1 MNIPN
6 DIIKSK
12 KKIEDFF
19 EPSSEFEREYQ
30 KRYDDELDTCPN
42 YPISY
47 CILQDVFK
55 RVFDNYRFYGPSA
68 NQSDIEFTNLENLF
82 NEATY
87 IAENTL
93 ENEDDD
99 GTSTSEEFTIKA
111 SIKRDLSTG
120 KSTFRQY
127 TYCNY
132 SDKEDYI
139 CSDEIIFYTKDEDY
153 ICELL
158 LKGLLLIAQDKQI
171 EYNDFLQSIKS
182 FKILDGCVWK
192 KEE

>member
-68 NQSDIEFTNLENLF
+68 NKSDIEFINLENLF
-82 NEATY
+82 NEAKY
-87 IAENTL
+87 IAEDISSPMRHQAYQATY
-93 ENEDDD
+93 D
-99 GTSTSEEFTIKA
+99 A
-111 SIKRDLSTG
+111 VRDIPGVGQVMEANQYLNLFNKVTG
-120 KSTFRQY
+120 K
-127 TYCNY
+127 N
-132 SDKEDYI
+132 
-139 CSDEIIFYTKDEDY
+139 KDDQE
-153 ICELL
+153 
-158 LKGLLLIAQDKQI
+158 
-171 EYNDFLQSIKS
+171 
-182 FKILDGCVWK
+182 
-192 KEE
+192 

>member
-47 CILQDVFK
+47 CILQDVFRK
-55 RVFDNYRFYGPSA
+55 VFDNYRFYGPSA
-68 NQSDIEFTNLENLF
+68 NQSDIEFTNLVNLF
-82 NEATY
+82 NEAMY
-87 IAENTL
+87 IAESTL
-93 ENEDDD
+93 ENEDDN
-99 GTSTSEEFTIKA
+99 GNNISEEFTIKA

-127 TYCNY
+127 TYCKY
-132 SDKEDYI
+132 IDKEDYI

-158 LKGLLLIAQDKQI
+158 LKGLLLIAQDKQM
-171 EYNDFLQSIKS
+171 EYNDFLESIKS
-182 FKILDGCVWK
+182 FKMLDDHVWE
-192 KEE
+192 KEA